1 VRTLKKPMDS
11 MKRTLMQGV
20 RYALAG
26 WRYTLRTQWAA
37 SIHLS
42 AAIIVIVVGIVLH
55 LKAAEWAIILL
66 VIGLVFV
73 AEMLNSGM
81 EALVDLATQEYHPL
95 ARRAKDVA
103 AGAVLA
109 AAITSIVIGLLV
121 LGPPL
126 LTLLGWK
133 P

>member
-1 VRTLKKPMDS
+1 MDS
-11 MKRTLMQGV
+11 MKRTLVEGL

-26 WRYTLRTQWAA
+26 CWYTFRTQWAVP
-37 SIHLS
+37 IHLS
-42 AAIIVIVVGIVLH
+42 VAIGVVVVGVVLH

-109 AAITSIVIGLLV
+109 AAITSVVIGLLV

-126 LTLLGWK
+126 LTRLGWK